1 MPDNALK
8 ALIRKTETGK
18 TDPAVQ
24 YETIIGHNQNKLAK
38 PLTQMSV
45 GEIIAAS
52 DGWRKRFGTTSGAA
66 GAYQIIKPTL
76 IGLVKQLALD
86 PTEKFTPAIQEDM
99 ADSLLVQRGLGRFL
113 RGDMTVTE
121 FGNALARE
129 WASFPVLSTQKR
141 GEATLKRG
149 QSYYDKFAGNSALIS
164 PETVEATLKAL
175 RAEPPYAPLDV
186 TETVPPA
193 STPTYQP
200 GDTDEPSPGEAPG
213 LTAGEIAALAI
224 ILLAVLALGWL
235 VLQLF

>member
-76 IGLVKQLALD
+76 LGLVKHLGIDLGA
-86 PTEKFTPAIQEDM
+86 KFTPELQDRM
-99 ADSLLVQRGLGRFL
+99 ADQLLATRGLARFL
-113 RGDMTVTE
+113 RGELGVIE
-121 FGNALARE
+121 FGNAIARE

-149 QSYYDKFAGNSALIS
+149 QSYYDKFAGNSALIK
-164 PETVEATLKAL
+164 PETVEATLLML
-175 RAEPPYAPLDV
+175 RAAPIDAPL
-186 TETVPPA
+186 PP
-193 STPTYQP
+193 SSYEP
-200 GDTDEPSPGEAPG
+200 GDTDEPTPAVPGG
-213 LTAGEIAALAI
+213 FSIVDI
-224 ILLAVLALGWL
+224 IFVTLIVLGLLAAGFIFWPR
-235 VLQLF
+235 

>member
-1 MPDNALK
+1 MPDNILK

-18 TDPAVQ
+18 SDPAVQ
-24 YETIIGHNQNKLAK
+24 YETIIGHNQDKLAK

-76 IGLVKQLALD
+76 KLLQTKLGLD
-86 PTEKFTPAIQEDM
+86 GTEKFTPELQDRM
-99 ADSLLVQRGLGRFL
+99 ADELLDTRGLGAFTDGRI
-113 RGDMTVTE
+113 GATE

-129 WASFPVLSTQKR
+129 WASFPVLSTSRR
-141 GEATLKRG
+141 GETVLKRG

-164 PETVEATLKAL
+164 PETVEATLVAL
-175 RAEPPYAPLDV
+175 RAPVAVDKPA
-186 TETVPPA
+186 TIPA
-193 STPTYQP
+193 STYQP
-200 GDTDEPSPGEAPG
+200 GDTDEPSPTSAPG
-213 LTAGEIAALAI
+213 LDAGDIAVLS
-224 ILLAVLALGWL
+224 ILVVAVLALGWL